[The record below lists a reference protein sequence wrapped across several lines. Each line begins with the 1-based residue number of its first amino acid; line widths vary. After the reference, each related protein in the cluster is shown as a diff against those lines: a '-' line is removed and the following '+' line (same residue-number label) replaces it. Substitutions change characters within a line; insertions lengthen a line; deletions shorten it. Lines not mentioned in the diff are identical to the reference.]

1 MDSKC
6 LLDGPLIPSLI
17 LAKVQEGASQFCQFE
32 GGLGAKSAA
41 VYPDLSLLSTGLF
54 SVPLLNSS
62 PASSLGFVPRI
73 CFGGFK
79 DSVMPA
85 PSKFFPE

>member
-6 LLDGPLIPSLI
+6 LLDGPLIPCLVR
-17 LAKVQEGASQFCQFE
+17 AKVQGGASWFSQFE
-32 GGLGAKSAA
+32 GGLGAKSAT
-41 VYPDLSLLSTGLF
+41 VYPALSPVHRIVLRA
-54 SVPLLNSS
+54 SS
-62 PASSLGFVPRI
+62 HQTPASSLGFVPRI

-79 DSVMPA
+79 DSVVPA